1 MLPLAGV
8 KVIEIA
14 QNLAGPYAGNILG
27 HLGAE
32 VIKVERPEGDDA
44 RGWGPPFVGD
54 TAAAFNAVNLN
65 KRSVTVDF
73 NDAAELAWLKRL
85 IAGSDVV
92 VQNLRPGSLEKFG
105 LDGPALVP
113 DNPRLIYCSLSA
125 FGPRGPMRLNPGY
138 EPMVQAYSGLM
149 LLSGEDGGPPIR
161 MGTQVLDHGT
171 AMWAALGV
179 VAALLERQR
188 TSKGAI
194 VDTSL
199 FETALGWLTVPF
211 SRFAVMGTPPPRH
224 PTGNA
229 LVVVFQGFE
238 TKNGPV
244 IVAAANDRLFAKL
257 AAALDHPEWST
268 DPRFASNAARVEN
281 KAALIPEIERIMLT
295 RTKGE
300 WIDLMTEAGIPCAP
314 VHSMAEVAELPQT
327 VATEMVQQVP
337 GLELALMALPIM
349 FDGARASLRARAP
362 ELGEHNAE
370 VKDAAKS

>member
-44 RGWGPPFVGD
+44 RGWGPPFIGD

-73 NDAAELAWLKRL
+73 NDAAGLAWLKRL
-85 IAGSDVV
+85 IAGADVV

-105 LDGPALVP
+105 LDGAALVP
-113 DNPRLIYCSLSA
+113 DNPRLVYCSLSA

-138 EPMVQAYSGLM
+138 EPMVQAYAGLM

-179 VAALLERQR
+179 VAALLDRQR
-188 TSKGAI
+188 TGRGAI

-211 SRFAVMGTPPPRH
+211 SRFAVTGTPPPRH

-238 TKNGPV
+238 TRNGPV

-257 AAALDHPEWST
+257 AAALDHPEWAA
-268 DPRFASNAARVEN
+268 DPRFACNAARVEN
-281 KAALIPEIERIMLT
+281 KDALIPEIERIMAT

-300 WIDLMTEAGIPCAP
+300 WIDLMTAAGVPCAP
-314 VHSMAEVAELPQT
+314 IHTMAEVAELPQT
-327 VATEMVQQVP
+327 AATEMIQPVP
-337 GLELALMALPIM
+337 GLDLALMALPIM
-349 FDGARASLRARAP
+349 FDGARPTLRARAP
-362 ELGEHNAE
+362 DLGQHNAE
-370 VKDAAKS
+370 VED